1 LPLAVKAAESG
12 HKVTGFDID
21 SSLISR
27 LKLGITDLSDISQN
41 KLLSLQSEGKLE
53 FKANL
58 DDLNQKKIFIIAV
71 PTPLDSSHQPDL
83 SMLEKACLTISELVD
98 DEDLI
103 ITESTSYIGTLRD
116 FISKIVTS
124 KSGKAGLKFAVAPE
138 RIDPGNKEWNL
149 NNTPRFVAGLTAE
162 ATAQATEFYRS
173 FCNSVHS
180 ASSPEVVEA
189 AKLLENTFRHVNIA
203 LVNEL
208 TNLAHKFNFSMND
221 AISIASTKPFGF
233 MAFYPSIGVG
243 GHCIPV
249 DPSYLSFSA
258 SSVGLNL
265 KFVELANS
273 INLSTPSKIVTLIE
287 GKLNDK
293 IKGKTIQLAGIAY
306 KPNVSDLR
314 ESPALNLMNE
324 LRSKGA
330 TVSWYDPLIGNFGT
344 EYSSPLNPKID
355 LGLIITPHDAID
367 FTIWKKSKTKVL
379 DLSANSSDYGWPKFL

>member
-1 LPLAVKAAESG
+1 
-12 HKVTGFDID
+12 
-21 SSLISR
+21 
-27 LKLGITDLSDISQN
+27 
-41 KLLSLQSEGKLE
+41 
-53 FKANL
+53 
-58 DDLNQKKIFIIAV
+58 
-71 PTPLDSSHQPDL
+71 
-83 SMLEKACLTISELVD
+83 
-98 DEDLI
+98 
-103 ITESTSYIGTLRD
+103 
-116 FISKIVTS
+116 
-124 KSGKAGLKFAVAPE
+124 
-138 RIDPGNKEWNL
+138 
-149 NNTPRFVAGLTAE
+149 
-162 ATAQATEFYRS
+162 
-173 FCNSVHS
+173 
-180 ASSPEVVEA
+180 
-189 AKLLENTFRHVNIA
+189 
-203 LVNEL
+203 
-208 TNLAHKFNFSMND
+208 
-221 AISIASTKPFGF
+221 